1 MNGSRSR
8 LLQVV
13 VAAMLINVAPD
24 GRAETYDLRGF
35 TVTPP
40 DDYWDEG
47 AYFETDHDWYI
58 DDIPERSGSGGDG
71 SDNSDEGNYEED
83 AECDAMVSNAPEG
96 CDVRHPPELIRN
108 GCGTGATAS
117 IVPDSL
123 IVNGA
128 TVIRFGNLF
137 TSACNRHDVCYG
149 TAGTNKDA
157 CDIALGADM
166 YNKAQD
172 VIPSSQW
179 AYYESHVIVQAGFYS
194 AFLRSRFGKVF
205 SNQAFQAGQVD
216 GYCRM
221 LNSYAV
227 SAGCPF

>member
-1 MNGSRSR
+1 MNGGRSR

-24 GRAETYDLRGF
+24 GRANTYDLSGVRA
-35 TVTPP
+35 VIP
-40 DDYWDEG
+40 DDYYWEG
-47 AYFETDHDWYI
+47 ADFETDYNWDT
-58 DDIPERSGSGGDG
+58 DVNPERSGGDG
-71 SDNSDEGNYEED
+71 ADNANEGTYEED
-83 AECDAMVSNAPEG
+83 LECETIVANAPEG
-96 CDVRHPPELIRN
+96 CDVRHPPELVRN
-108 GCGTGATAS
+108 GCGTGATAT

-123 IVNGA
+123 IVNGI
-128 TVIRFGNLF
+128 TVDRFGNLF

-157 CDIALGADM
+157 CDFALGTDM
-166 YNKAQD
+166 YNKARD
-172 VIPSSQW
+172 VIPSNQW

-205 SNQAFQAGQVD
+205 SDKAFQAAQVD
-216 GYCRM
+216 GFCRM

>member
-1 MNGSRSR
+1 MKGSHSR

-13 VAAMLINVAPD
+13 IAAMLINVAPD
-24 GRAETYDLRGF
+24 GRAETYDLPRVGAQY
-35 TVTPP
+35 P
-40 DDYWDEG
+40 DDFWDDS
-47 AYFETDHDWYI
+47 AYFEADYSNWELNDYSE
-58 DDIPERSGSGGDG
+58 PSGSGNEDPD
-71 SDNSDEGNYEED
+71 SSEAKEED
-83 AECDAMVSNAPEG
+83 QAQCDATVANAPEG
-96 CDVRHPPELIRN
+96 CDVRHPPELVRN
-108 GCGTGATAS
+108 GCGTGATAN

-123 IVNGA
+123 IVNG
-128 TVIRFGNLF
+128 TIVSRFGNLF

-157 CDIALGADM
+157 CDVALGADM
-166 YNKAQD
+166 YRKAQD

-205 SNQAFQAGQVD
+205 SNQAFQAAQVD

-227 SAGCPF
+227 SAGCSF